1 MKVNFN
7 ITGTMEIPDSAI
19 PHYDVAGKLY
29 ALEFNDII
37 YMLQICIVAEGG
49 AWGNE
54 TITQHQD
61 MENHSIKNVRYDDAD
76 FELSDIMQ
84 YRKKGYLYNA

>member
-29 ALEFNDII
+29 ALEFNDIL

-61 MENHSIKNVRYDDAD
+61 MENHSIKNVRYNDAE
-76 FELSDIMQ
+76 FELSDIM
-84 YRKKGYLYNA
+84 

>member
-29 ALEFNDII
+29 ALEFNDIL

-54 TITQHQD
+54 TITDHQD
-61 MENHSIKNVRYDDAD
+61 MENHSIKNVRYDDAE
-76 FELSDIMQ
+76 FELSDII
-84 YRKKGYLYNA
+84 

>member
-7 ITGTMEIPDSAI
+7 ITGTMNIPDSAI

-29 ALEFNDII
+29 ALEFNDIL

-49 AWGNE
+49 AWGHE
-54 TITQHQD
+54 TITDHQD
-61 MENHSIKNVRYDDAD
+61 MENHSIKNVRYNDVE
-76 FELSDIMQ
+76 FELSDII
-84 YRKKGYLYNA
+84 